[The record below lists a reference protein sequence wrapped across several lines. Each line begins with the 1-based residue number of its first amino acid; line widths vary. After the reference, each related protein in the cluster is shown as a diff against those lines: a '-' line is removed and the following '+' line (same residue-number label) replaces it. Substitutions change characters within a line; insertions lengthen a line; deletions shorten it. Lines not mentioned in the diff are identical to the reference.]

1 MKSNLF
7 AAGTSAARLMMTRN
21 PAEMLSVGRFL
32 WLGTICSMLL
42 GAAGCGSASKPD
54 SGGKSIDV
62 EIAQPVTGQVVDF
75 EEFTGRLDALKTTD
89 IRARVS
95 GYVTDAPFKEGD
107 EVHEGDLLFKIDP
120 QTYEADLNQ
129 AEANLKL
136 AEADSRL
143 QQKIATRNQMLDKTQ
158 SVSRE
163 EYETAAATAEKAKA
177 TVKSMEAIRNRA
189 KLYVG
194 WTKVTAP
201 WTGRISRRLV
211 DPGNLVNAD
220 NTVLTTMVTD
230 DQLYAYFD
238 VDERTY
244 LNLVESRA
252 SKATSLGNSD
262 SPVVFRLASES
273 DFSRIATVNFVD
285 NRVNAATGTI
295 RMRGVFANET
305 KTLKPGLFVRIRLPI
320 GVPYQ
325 AILVRDEAVLSDQG
339 RKYVFVVGE
348 QDKVVYRR
356 PVTIGQETGGWRV
369 VKEGVKVD
377 DKVIIAGMQ
386 RVRET
391 SLVRP
396 TEKQPPKPSESR
408 LVQLLNQYLTKKNG
422 DKESGKQADK
432 ETRKEGDKETRK
444 QGEKEK
450 SEGPALTGN

>member
-1 MKSNLF
+1 MKSDSF
-7 AAGTSAARLMMTRN
+7 SSGASPARPRPTKQSLG
-21 PAEMLSVGRFL
+21 LKVGGSGV
-32 WLGTICSMLL
+32 WLGTVAGVLL
-42 GAAGCGSASKPD
+42 WATGCTPASKPA
-54 SGGKSIDV
+54 SGDKSIDV

-95 GYVTDAPFKEGD
+95 GYVTKAPFKEGD
-107 EVHEGDLLFKIDP
+107 EVHEGELLFEIDP
-120 QTYEADLNQ
+120 QTYQADLNQ
-129 AEANLKL
+129 AEANFKL

-143 QQKIATRNQMLDKTQ
+143 QQKIATRSQLLDRTG
-158 SVSRE
+158 SVARE
-163 EYETAAATAEKAKA
+163 ETETAAATAEKAKA
-177 TVKSMEAIRNRA
+177 TVKATEAARDRA
-189 KLYVG
+189 KLYFG

-230 DQLYAYFD
+230 DSLYAYFD

-244 LNLVESRA
+244 LNLMESHA
-252 SKATSLGNSD
+252 SKSTSLTGNSD
-262 SPVVFRLASES
+262 SPVVFRLAHES
-273 DFSRIATVNFVD
+273 DFSRIATVNFID

-339 RKYVFVVGE
+339 RKYVFVVDG
-348 QDKVVYRR
+348 QNKVVYR

-369 VKEGVKVD
+369 VKEGVKLE

-391 SLVRP
+391 SLVKF
-396 TEKQPPKPSESR
+396 TEKTPPKPSESR
-408 LVQLLNQYLTKKNG
+408 LVQLLNQYLTKRNG
-422 DKESGKQADK
+422 DKENGKQGDR
-432 ETRKEGDKETRK
+432 ETGRQGDKEKR
-444 QGEKEK
+444 
-450 SEGPALTGN
+450 EGPTPTGN